1 MKPAATD
8 SKAAAAAGLQPQES
22 AAERRARWELEL
34 LAEMLSAFRPAR
46 CEDPSADF
54 LTTEELLSMMSGTFR
69 PDINTLAL
77 ALHAAGYRTAL
88 VGGALR
94 WMMRR
99 ADTAAD

>member
-1 MKPAATD
+1 MTRAVDPRTAA
-8 SKAAAAAGLQPQES
+8 PQES
-22 AAERRARWELEL
+22 AQERRARMELEL

-46 CEDPSADF
+46 REDPSADF

-94 WMMRR
+94 WMVRL
-99 ADTAAD
+99 ADPPAD